1 MTHLKL
7 VYSFSMGTPLVT
19 AMQDFIIKEM
29 THHKDHNFIVG
40 LIHTSDGVKTSYSLN
55 TGAGT
60 IQSKREWPLHR
71 LKKEMRKILAIDVY
85 VEISKNS

>member
-7 VYSFSMGTPLVT
+7 VYSFSKRTPLLS

-29 THHKDHNFIVG
+29 TLYEDHNFIVG
-40 LIHTSDGVKTSYSLN
+40 SIDTTDRGKTHYPLN
-55 TGAGT
+55 TEAGT
-60 IQSKREWPLHR
+60 IQSKREWPLHM

-85 VEISKNS
+85 VEI